1 MGALTA
7 AVIFVSLLCF
17 FDLLLS
23 FAIIRKLRREPRE
36 GRPAPKL
43 PGLAALSGG
52 LSIPAFTARTVS
64 GTQLSL
70 AELTGRPAAFAFFAS
85 ECKSCREHLDQF
97 VDYARGFPGGASQV
111 AVIIAGS
118 ADGAADII
126 AALTGLAHIV
136 IEPDFG
142 PVATAFSVGAFPT
155 FVTLD
160 PDGRI
165 DGAAWAIRDLP
176 VPQTA

>member
-1 MGALTA
+1 MAVLTA
-7 AVIFVSLLCF
+7 AVIFVGLLCF

-23 FAIIRKLRREPRE
+23 FAIIRRLRHA
-36 GRPAPKL
+36 APESRLVPEL
-43 PGLAALSGG
+43 PGLAALSSGR
-52 LSIPAFTARTVS
+52 PAPPFTARTTT
-64 GTQLSL
+64 GTPLSL
-70 AELTGRPAAFAFFAS
+70 TELAGRPAALAFFAS
-85 ECKSCREHLDQF
+85 ECQSCRDHLDQF
-97 VDYARGFPGGASQV
+97 ADYARGFPGGARQV
-111 AVIIAGS
+111 AAVIAGS
-118 ADGAADII
+118 ADGAADIV
-126 AALTGLAHIV
+126 AALTGLAQLV

-142 PVATAFSVGAFPT
+142 PVATAFSVQAFPT

>member
-1 MGALTA
+1 MVVLTA
-7 AVIFVSLLCF
+7 AVIFVGLLCF

-23 FAIIRKLRREPRE
+23 FAIIRKLRHDAPESHRVPQL
-36 GRPAPKL
+36 PA
-43 PGLAALSGG
+43 LAALSGG
-52 LSIPAFTARTVS
+52 RPIPPFTATTNA

-70 AELTGRPAAFAFFAS
+70 TELAGRPAAFAFFGS
-85 ECKSCREHLDQF
+85 ECRSCRDHLDQF
-97 VDYARGFPGGASQV
+97 ADYARGFPGGANQV
-111 AVIIAGS
+111 AAIIAGS
-118 ADGAADII
+118 AEGAADIV
-126 AALTGLAHIV
+126 AALTGLAQLV

-142 PVATAFSVGAFPT
+142 PVATAFSVEAFPT

-176 VPQTA
+176 IPQTA